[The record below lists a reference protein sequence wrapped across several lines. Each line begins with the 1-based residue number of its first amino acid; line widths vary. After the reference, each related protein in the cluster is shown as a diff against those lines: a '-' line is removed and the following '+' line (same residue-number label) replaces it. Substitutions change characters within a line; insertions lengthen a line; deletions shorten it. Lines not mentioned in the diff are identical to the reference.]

1 MVDAAGRP
9 VPDAVV
15 LAFPLVDAH
24 ADAVLASQAR
34 VRAVAD
40 VDGRF
45 TLSAP
50 PGAYRLL
57 VEAAGFPLAARAPVE
72 VPSADLTLA
81 VEGQGRTIAGM
92 VLRDGAPADGA
103 TVRLAAEAGGPER
116 RTRAG
121 ADGRFAVTGLGAGV
135 YAVRAE
141 TNGATSATIRGVS
154 AAAGPAGPSLRL
166 ALSPAGAIVGR
177 VTADGAVPGSAVE
190 VRAEDRSLP
199 PGEDP
204 LAVVART
211 TGAGAFTLA
220 PLPPGPSG

>member
-1 MVDAAGRP
+1 MEIASARRAWWAVALAVFLAGAGVGCHRRPPEASQSKAGSSAIATAARLTGRVVDAAGRP

-81 VEGQGRTIAGM
+81 VEGQGRTITGM

-103 TVRLAAEAGGPER
+103 TVRLAAE
-116 RTRAG
+116 
-121 ADGRFAVTGLGAGV
+121 
-135 YAVRAE
+135 
-141 TNGATSATIRGVS
+141 
-154 AAAGPAGPSLRL
+154 
-166 ALSPAGAIVGR
+166 
-177 VTADGAVPGSAVE
+177 
-190 VRAEDRSLP
+190 
-199 PGEDP
+199 
-204 LAVVART
+204 
-211 TGAGAFTLA
+211 
-220 PLPPGPSG
+220 